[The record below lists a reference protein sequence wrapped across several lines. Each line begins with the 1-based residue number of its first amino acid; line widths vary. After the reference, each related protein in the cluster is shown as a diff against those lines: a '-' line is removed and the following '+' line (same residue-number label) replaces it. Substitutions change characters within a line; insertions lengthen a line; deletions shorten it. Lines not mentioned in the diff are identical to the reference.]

1 MCFYLYKE
9 KAMKIISIKANRKSL
24 PDVSELKAMIK
35 STKGRFFSAEF
46 IKSDGS
52 RRKIVARIGCHKGV
66 KGTGRKL
73 KKEHLIAV
81 YEPKVKG
88 WRTINLET
96 LQNFKCGN
104 FEFGVE

>member
-1 MCFYLYKE
+1 
-9 KAMKIISIKANRKSL
+9 MKNVISIISPRSNRPSS
-24 PDVSELKAMIK
+24 DELKAMIK
-35 STKGRFFSAEF
+35 TTKGKFFSAEF

-52 RRKIVARIGCHKGV
+52 MRKIVARVGCHKGV

-81 YEPKVKG
+81 YEPKTKG

-96 LQNFKCGN
+96 LQHFKCGN